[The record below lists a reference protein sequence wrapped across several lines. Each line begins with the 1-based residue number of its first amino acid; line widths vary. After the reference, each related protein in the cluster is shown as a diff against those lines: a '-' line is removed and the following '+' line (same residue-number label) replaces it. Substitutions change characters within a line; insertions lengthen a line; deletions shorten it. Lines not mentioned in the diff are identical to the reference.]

1 MTGEYLLRLGLAAAV
16 GIAIGAEREFRDK
29 AAGLR
34 TIILISIGA
43 CLFTIY
49 GAELS
54 RETTDPTRIPAGVVS
69 GVGFLG
75 AGVIFR
81 RGRQSTGITTAASI
95 WTAAALGMGIGGG
108 LYAVSLAAAGA
119 VLIVLWVL
127 LPVERV
133 IDNVQEVK
141 IYELKTNLDTVS
153 IGEIHDVFTDAGLK
167 VVNCTHGK
175 QDRVL
180 DSEFEVLGS
189 HEQHSG
195 MVHALVEASWVSSLK
210 T

>member
-1 MTGEYLLRLGLAAAV
+1 MTGEYLLRLALAAAV

-34 TIILISIGA
+34 TIILIAVGA
-43 CLFTIY
+43 CLFTIF
-49 GAELS
+49 GAEQS
-54 RETTDPTRIPAGVVS
+54 RDTTDPTRIPAGVVS

-81 RGRQSTGITTAASI
+81 RGRQSTGITTAAAI
-95 WTAAALGMGIGGG
+95 WSAAALGMGIGGG
-108 LYAVSLAAAGA
+108 LYVVSLAAAG
-119 VLIVLWVL
+119 IVLVVLWLL

-133 IDNVQEVK
+133 IDHIQEVQ
-141 IYELKTNLDTVS
+141 IYELKTDLETVS
-153 IGEIHDVFTDAGLK
+153 IDEIHHVFNDAGLK
-167 VVNCTHGK
+167 VVNCRHGK
-175 QDRVL
+175 QGDVL

-189 HEQHSG
+189 HEQHTEL
-195 MVHALVEASWVSSLK
+195 VHELIEASWVSSLK